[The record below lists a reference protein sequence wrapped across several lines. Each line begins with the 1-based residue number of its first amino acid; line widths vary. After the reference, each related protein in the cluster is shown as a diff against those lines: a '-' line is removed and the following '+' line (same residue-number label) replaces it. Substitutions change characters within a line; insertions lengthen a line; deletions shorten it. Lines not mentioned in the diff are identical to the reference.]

1 MTDENSDYNVFVNCP
16 FDSEYSPLLEA
27 LCFCI
32 CYFGLTP
39 RLASERIEAGENRLD
54 KIIGIISG
62 SRYSVH
68 DLSRCRARESDEFFR
83 MNMPFEFGL
92 DFGFR
97 RSPGGAYERKKFL
110 VFEEK
115 QYDLKQALSDL
126 AGTDVAFHERKY
138 EKIIQHARNFFR
150 VEAGIKVPGVKRIIG
165 DYVTFQTWLME
176 KKISEG
182 HSEEEARQLPVSERL
197 EEIRIWMAS
206 GSPAEFDPERE
217 S

>member
-1 MTDENSDYNVFVNCP
+1 
-16 FDSEYSPLLEA
+16 
-27 LCFCI
+27 
-32 CYFGLTP
+32 
-39 RLASERIEAGENRLD
+39 
-54 KIIGIISG
+54 
-62 SRYSVH
+62 
-68 DLSRCRARESDEFFR
+68 

-150 VEAGIKVPGVKRIIG
+150 VEAGIKAPGVKRIIG